1 MARAAMDE
9 LEGIETLRMN
19 GVRATFTLVEGA
31 TFDEQAVAA
40 AFAKH
45 ELQLDTFAKLNTPR
59 PQTMR
64 RYTLKSGLG

>member
-19 GVRATFTLVEGA
+19 GVRATF
-31 TFDEQAVAA
+31 DEQAVAA

-45 ELQLDTFAKLNTPR
+45 KLQLDTFAKLNTPR